1 MRRIP
6 QRTCIAC
13 RSVRSK
19 RELVR
24 IVCGPQGGL
33 SVDETGKANG
43 RGAYVCRSRLCW
55 LKAIGDRRRQSNS
68 RLGAELHTAL
78 TDDEWIALRDYGDRL
93 PDGVIGEEEMLVV
106 ETKGGAHNAL

>member
-1 MRRIP
+1 MKRIP

-13 RSVRSK
+13 HSARSK

-24 IVCGPQGGL
+24 IVRGPNGGV
-33 SVDETGKANG
+33 SVDETSKANG

-68 RLGAELHTAL
+68 RLGAELRTAL
-78 TDDEWIALRDYGDRL
+78 TDDEWVALRDYGDRL
-93 PDGVIGEEEMLVV
+93 PDGVTGEEEMPVA
-106 ETKGGAHNAL
+106 ETKGGAHNSL